1 MPKSSNKTSAFGQ
14 HRDAQKTVARE
25 FIKRWEFFYGK
36 ERAQELFHQLRLED
50 PRIIA
55 PNTLLINLHD
65 LQRRLERQGFK
76 FSTLPEYTA
85 LGVQYEPFNL
95 VATPEYLGGWFS
107 IQALSSLIPPRV
119 LPLDNTATI
128 ADLAAAPGIKTSL
141 LAMEMKN
148 HGTILALEKS
158 KKRLSALKATLARMG
173 VHNTFVI
180 NLDSTKFA
188 QLHISVS
195 GVLLDAPCSGTGLKL
210 TKDKRLAPRILSDI
224 SRLASIQSQ
233 LLENAWQQLQKGGTL
248 VYSTC
253 SLEPEEG
260 EVLID
265 TFVSQRKP
273 EEVELLP
280 IPIQVGWP
288 GNETHWYEPFSS
300 PSLEHTRRIF
310 PDIGIDGFFIAMMRK
325 LVR

>member
-1 MPKSSNKTSAFGQ
+1 MPKSSNETSSVGHHQ
-14 HRDAQKTVARE
+14 EVQKTIAHE

-36 ERAQELFHQLRLED
+36 EGVQELIYQLRRED
-50 PRIIA
+50 PRIIT
-55 PNTLLINLHD
+55 PNTLIINLHD

-85 LGVQYEPFNL
+85 LRVQYEPFNL

-119 LPLDNTATI
+119 LPLHKDTTI

-148 HGTILALEKS
+148 RGTILALEKS

-188 QLHISVS
+188 QLRISVS
-195 GVLLDAPCSGTGLKL
+195 GVLLDAPCSGTGLKFA
-210 TKDKRLAPRILSDI
+210 KDKRLAPRILGDI

-233 LLENAWQQLQKGGTL
+233 LLENAWQQLQEGGTL

-265 TFVSQRKP
+265 EFISQRKP

-280 IPIQVGWP
+280 IPFQVGRP
-288 GNETHWYEPFSS
+288 GTETHWYEPFSA
-300 PSLEHTRRIF
+300 PLLENTRRIF
-310 PDIGIDGFFIAMMRK
+310 PDLGVDGFFIAMMRK
-325 LVR
+325 VAR